1 MSPLKGGTRRYAI
14 DYLSVN
20 DFTFS
25 VHVRLA
31 FNDFRSMNARR
42 ILFMKIMKGKMT
54 GVDGTDRQ
62 GT

>member
-42 ILFMKIMKGKMT
+42 FLFMKIKGKMT
-54 GVDGTDRQ
+54 GVDGTDGQ